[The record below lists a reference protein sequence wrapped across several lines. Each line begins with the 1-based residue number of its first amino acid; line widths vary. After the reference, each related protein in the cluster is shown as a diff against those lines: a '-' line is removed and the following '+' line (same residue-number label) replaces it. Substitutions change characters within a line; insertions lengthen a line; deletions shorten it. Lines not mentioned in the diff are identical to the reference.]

1 MGMSAY
7 AKLETLVYM
16 LTTGTVDTRPT
27 SWEVSLHTAD
37 PGTDGT
43 ANEVTDAN
51 YARQSVTFVEDVTDP
66 AAPFLENSALITYPD
81 ADAGFTV
88 THFVVWD
95 NADNP
100 HVIQQLRTAK
110 TIAIGEAATF
120 AAGDLTVGR

>member
-7 AKLETLVYM
+7 AKLETLLYM
-16 LTTGTVDTRPT
+16 LTTDAVDTRPT

-51 YARQSVTFVEDVTDP
+51 YVRQAVTFVADVTDP
-66 AAPFLENSALITYPD
+66 VTPFLENSAIITYPS
-81 ADAGFTV
+81 ADTGFV
-88 THFVVWD
+88 ATHFVVWD

-100 HVIQQLRTAK
+100 HVIQQLRVAK